1 MKVMTSDVSGSG
13 VSNVEWTTDD
23 AASESAVWSSL
34 TKDSSNTAL
43 WAGTVTPL
51 VQGYN
56 RIYVKITDRAGN
68 STSAELY
75 PYVDTEVPAET
86 VLVKVDDVA
95 GADVD
100 RKIVN
105 GTADVVILL
114 TAKDTGADS
123 KATGIGSVS
132 VSHSRHFFGNAVAAQ
147 PRQGGAYVLPHS
159 PSRWAAISPRQPLSA
174 GGCREKGPGGRHFGA
189 VWHRV

>member
-1 MKVMTSDVSGSG
+1 MTSDASGSG

-132 VSHSRHFFGNAVAAQ
+132 VSISVSVSNPFSVSASADTISSDSDTVSGSLADTDSAVFALAFG
-147 PRQGGAYVLPHS
+147 LPHP
-159 PSRWAAISPRQPLSA
+159 PSINPARSTAAI
-174 GGCREKGPGGRHFGA
+174 
-189 VWHRV
+189 